1 LFFLLKKGQG
11 KNIHSRLFFFGR
23 KILKFEKEEE
33 EEKVCKKDER
43 WTIIMRRSREM
54 NEGL

>member
-1 LFFLLKKGQG
+1 MQPGGRSQKSLVVFSFKKRPRE
-11 KNIHSRLFFFGR
+11 KY
-23 KILKFEKEEE
+23 EKEEE